1 MQFQKTKNRYVAK
14 RNKSSRNGWGLTYYP
29 ETGEAYSYGW
39 WRFAKKING
48 IMIINLGQYSQTT
61 TSHQQ
66 EFLWFYK
73 GDRITIDIGM
83 DSLNSIDD
91 LDKAME
97 NNAEKIKGILEDM
110 SNTNKIYSQTNKY
123 RINELVSLVNKN
135 NDISKMFNLENPSLP
150 LEANQIFSL
159 LDLGTG
165 SVKVGKKVYNFYKG
179 DFTSPEQYVKL
190 TSKLGQ
196 LL

>member
-48 IMIINLGQYSQTT
+48 VMVVNLGKYSATT
-61 TSHQQ
+61 TGHQQ

-73 GDRITIDIGM
+73 GDKITIDIGM

-91 LDKAME
+91 LNKAME

-110 SNTNKIYSQTNKY
+110 SNTNKIYSQINKY
-123 RINELVSLVNKN
+123 RINEVVNLVNKN
-135 NDISKMFNLENPSLP
+135 DNISKMFNLEKPSLP
-150 LEANQIFSL
+150 LEANQLFSF

-165 SVKVGKKVYNFYKG
+165 SVKVGKKVYNFYNG